1 VSLARKRRHGL
12 KQSHRELRNEIIRRQ
27 DEKVI
32 KKDQAT
38 RNSLGRKLQKT
49 SLDRFLTEQKF
60 AVSECD
66 QATLQDILDGNIIGK
81 KLAHYWCINN
91 KRVLFHGVVLR
102 QMAQKKYKVEYWLD
116 GHPRSESNKEL
127 ISFHH
132 LVVDFLLDDLVLS

>member
-1 VSLARKRRHGL
+1 MASKHG
-12 KQSHRELRNEIIRRQ
+12 
-27 DEKVI
+27 
-32 KKDQAT
+32 DQPPWKA
-38 RNSLGRKLQKT
+38 LLQNDYDALPANV
-49 SLDRFLTEQKF
+49 LDLLNGHILY
-60 AVSECD
+60 
-66 QATLQDILDGNIIGK
+66 TLILSIIGK